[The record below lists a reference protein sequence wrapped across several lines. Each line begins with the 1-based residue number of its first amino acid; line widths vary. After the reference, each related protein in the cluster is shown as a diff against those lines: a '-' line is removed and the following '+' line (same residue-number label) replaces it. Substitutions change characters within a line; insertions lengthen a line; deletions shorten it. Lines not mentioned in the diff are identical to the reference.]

1 MLYETLYK
9 YVISVYSILKHIHYP
24 IVVSYIWINKASLK
38 NLENKEN
45 MSISTGWASL
55 EIFSDY
61 ASQS

>member
-1 MLYETLYK
+1 M
-9 YVISVYSILKHIHYP
+9 HYA
-24 IVVSYIWINKASLK
+24 VVVCYIWINKASLK
-38 NLENKEN
+38 KLENKEN